1 MVVDCSLLL
10 QIGSVVEKQCRTVA
24 LGRRRRDFSLQVVL
38 LSNAGFYLG
47 KMLAAGRSV
56 AHVIAVLTVLARR
69 RVRDTGRQLAGSDCA
84 ERLLE
89 LFFSNEVQGAKEL
102 VLVLCEGSTDMRD
115 RMGDARAIRRIVES
129 AEDSATNCKLLAAF
143 AQEAWG
149 RADLRES
156 GALDFLIS
164 RLSSTSITSSDRLA
178 IVQPLRHFVH
188 DTNGMAHLVRNRMF
202 IDTVVNDV
210 DEFLATFKFE
220 CKAEVIADQD
230 IYRPDSPLLMEIESG
245 LQKKGD
251 SEASSRLHKDYSSL
265 WAYSSPSPARSPWS
279 SSSSPSYS
287 PPSSGAASPVSA
299 LSISPFAS
307 PHSSHS
313 RLSDLGAD
321 AGDGESSIGQG
332 DARHEPSG
340 SLALNA
346 AAEKVI
352 ESELWLLNWQAQEDA
367 NLPYLGRED
376 VVNAVLSYIALAPS
390 PDYRIGRIL
399 RRLAC
404 SRHSIDSLL
413 SMQFHTRVLHT
424 LCIVP
429 CRVVRFAKRCGRCE
443 RAAEFGREILREFAS
458 HVDSDYGDSFL
469 NKRLSSEDF
478 TTRVV
483 AAIAKVALIRDR
495 FRLCRVASVRLP
507 ALDLLFDSIRS
518 LLLRNDFIEVSS
530 ESTYVD
536 GPPLGAQMVGAISTL
551 ISPQRLREIL
561 EVDAAVRPQERSECV
576 VKSCGEN
583 SDVEMLVFET
593 KEGEVLARVPMQA
606 ACESS
611 RYFEGMFTADLFEK
625 CSGQR
630 SFVFN
635 PEEEDCSAEDF
646 TRFLHYM
653 AGCRSLCTAISSAH
667 TCVALVKLSD
677 RYLCPALSDFICSPH
692 GPVRRI
698 LTGETLPVFLPA
710 VLTTQTHSRLVAMC
724 LLTLVRYSSSSQVIE
739 ALRSICLSP
748 LLVDSFI
755 EQMRILT
762 T

>member
-1 MVVDCSLLL
+1 M
-10 QIGSVVEKQCRTVA
+10 
-24 LGRRRRDFSLQVVL
+24 
-38 LSNAGFYLG
+38 
-47 KMLAAGRSV
+47 
-56 AHVIAVLTVLARR
+56 
-69 RVRDTGRQLAGSDCA
+69 
-84 ERLLE
+84 
-89 LFFSNEVQGAKEL
+89 
-102 VLVLCEGSTDMRD
+102 
-115 RMGDARAIRRIVES
+115 
-129 AEDSATNCKLLAAF
+129 
-143 AQEAWG
+143 
-149 RADLRES
+149 
-156 GALDFLIS
+156 
-164 RLSSTSITSSDRLA
+164 SSTSITSSDRLA

-188 DTNGMAHLVRNRMF
+188 DTNGAFWLRERFHG
-202 IDTVVNDV
+202 
-210 DEFLATFKFE
+210 K
-220 CKAEVIADQD
+220 VIADQD

-251 SEASSRLHKDYSSL
+251 SEVSIWMFLNAVWPYFGSNSHLFKASSRLHKDYSSL

-299 LSISPFAS
+299 LSISPFS
-307 PHSSHS
+307 CSQRRRGEGFT
-313 RLSDLGAD
+313 RLPKMPFFAERLCGKAT
-321 AGDGESSIGQG
+321 
-332 DARHEPSG
+332 
-340 SLALNA
+340 ALVQ
-346 AAEKVI
+346 VI

-429 CRVVRFAKRCGRCE
+429 CRYLFRFAKRCGRCE
-443 RAAEFGREILREFAS
+443 RAAEFGREILRYAEFAS

-495 FRLCRVASVRLP
+495 FRLCRVASVL
-507 ALDLLFDSIRS
+507 
-518 LLLRNDFIEVSS
+518 SS

-551 ISPQRLREIL
+551 ISKRLTNVSPGMVSCWLVSSLIL
-561 EVDAAVRPQERSECV
+561 FS
-576 VKSCGEN
+576 

-667 TCVALVKLSD
+667 TCVALLDVSEAFLSVSLSGALGL
-677 RYLCPALSDFICSPH
+677 YLQSSRPGSPVSACCADH
-692 GPVRRI
+692 PDP
-698 LTGETLPVFLPA
+698 LKF
-710 VLTTQTHSRLVAMC
+710 RLVAMC